1 VRGLCI
7 PASNQNK
14 GGAIMQAA
22 MLYKVVKTV
31 GWVVL
36 LLMVAAIIYACSIG
50 VLYWSGIG
58 V

>member
-1 VRGLCI
+1 
-7 PASNQNK
+7 
-14 GGAIMQAA
+14 MQAA